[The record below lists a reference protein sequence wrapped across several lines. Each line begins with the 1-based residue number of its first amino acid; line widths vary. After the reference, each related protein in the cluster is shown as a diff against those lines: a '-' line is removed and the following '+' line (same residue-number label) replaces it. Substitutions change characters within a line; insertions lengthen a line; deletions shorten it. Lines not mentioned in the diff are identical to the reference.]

1 MNTQI
6 FSAIFDIV
14 STPMSGPSLTSVS
27 QVKTFS
33 SQALCETHE
42 HLTSQN
48 CTSNTIFTL
57 STLLIVLSRLYL
69 KEGDG
74 LQLTEVAGDKHFK
87 TAIIQCHSPKC
98 YLQNNSSLDLEQN
111 IRKNNKIA
119 RTQVQLVCNAL
130 LYIQFSSLF
139 KMYINTCVF
148 PFSRLPKK
156 INREN

>member
-33 SQALCETHE
+33 SQASGETPN
-42 HLTSQN
+42 LTSQN

-74 LQLTEVAGDKHFK
+74 QQLTEVAGDKHFK

-98 YLQNNSSLDLEQN
+98 YLQNNSSAW
-111 IRKNNKIA
+111 I
-119 RTQVQLVCNAL
+119 
-130 LYIQFSSLF
+130 
-139 KMYINTCVF
+139 
-148 PFSRLPKK
+148 
-156 INREN
+156 

>member
-33 SQALCETHE
+33 SQATHE

-74 LQLTEVAGDKHFK
+74 QQLTEVAGDKHFK

-98 YLQNNSSLDLEQN
+98 YLQNNSSAWIQN
-111 IRKNNKIA
+111 
-119 RTQVQLVCNAL
+119 RTSERITKLQEHRCSLYVMHFCIFNFQVFLKCTYTRV
-130 LYIQFSSLF
+130 F
-139 KMYINTCVF
+139 F

>member
-27 QVKTFS
+27 QVSKTFP
-33 SQALCETHE
+33 SQTPN
-42 HLTSQN
+42 LTSQN

-74 LQLTEVAGDKHFK
+74 QQLTEVAGDKHFK

-98 YLQNNSSLDLEQN
+98 YLQNNSSAW
-111 IRKNNKIA
+111 I
-119 RTQVQLVCNAL
+119 
-130 LYIQFSSLF
+130 
-139 KMYINTCVF
+139 
-148 PFSRLPKK
+148 
-156 INREN
+156 

>member
-1 MNTQI
+1 
-6 FSAIFDIV
+6 
-14 STPMSGPSLTSVS
+14 MSGPSLTSVS

-33 SQALCETHE
+33 SQASGETPN
-42 HLTSQN
+42 LTSQN

-98 YLQNNSSLDLEQN
+98 YLQNNSSAW
-111 IRKNNKIA
+111 I
-119 RTQVQLVCNAL
+119 
-130 LYIQFSSLF
+130 
-139 KMYINTCVF
+139 
-148 PFSRLPKK
+148 
-156 INREN
+156 

>member
-1 MNTQI
+1 MNEHPNI
-6 FSAIFDIV
+6 FGHIWHSFDSNVRSITNF
-14 STPMSGPSLTSVS
+14 SQSGQDFFKSSIRLETPN
-27 QVKTFS
+27 
-33 SQALCETHE
+33 
-42 HLTSQN
+42 LTSQN

-139 KMYINTCVF
+139 KMYIHTCVF
-148 PFSRLPKK
+148 SLFQTPQKD
-156 INREN
+156 